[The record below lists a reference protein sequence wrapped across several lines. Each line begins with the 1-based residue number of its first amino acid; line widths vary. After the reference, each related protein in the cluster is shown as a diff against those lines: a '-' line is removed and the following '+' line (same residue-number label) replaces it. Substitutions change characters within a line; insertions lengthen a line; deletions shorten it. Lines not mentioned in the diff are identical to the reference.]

1 MVRKLYLIA
10 GLYAACVI
18 GAVLSGCSIYD
29 KEDLSK
35 MVATSGDA
43 ECQADGAK
51 NGEGD
56 AEGKEKSGDKTED
69 AESNTDTDG
78 ESQGLQP
85 DIDKEIFMVHSAGQK
100 SWNEWL

>member
-56 AEGKEKSGDKTED
+56 AEGKENRETRRKMRRVTRTQTGRVRVR
-69 AESNTDTDG
+69 
-78 ESQGLQP
+78 
-85 DIDKEIFMVHSAGQK
+85 I
-100 SWNEWL
+100 

>member
-35 MVATSGDA
+35 MVATRGRRVSGGRC
-43 ECQADGAK
+43 E
-51 NGEGD
+51 
-56 AEGKEKSGDKTED
+56 
-69 AESNTDTDG
+69 
-78 ESQGLQP
+78 
-85 DIDKEIFMVHSAGQK
+85 
-100 SWNEWL
+100 EWGR

>member
-1 MVRKLYLIA
+1 MRKLYLIA

-35 MVATSGDA
+35 MVATPGDA

-56 AEGKEKSGDKTED
+56 AEGKENMPS
-69 AESNTDTDG
+69 
-78 ESQGLQP
+78 L
-85 DIDKEIFMVHSAGQK
+85 
-100 SWNEWL
+100 SWRRYFVLDNERCYCQRFRCWWKNAYFL